1 MPNQELPELAA
12 TVLQPGFVGTS
23 APDWVRRWLAEGL
36 GGVALFARNVE
47 SPAQVA
53 ALTAQLRAERPDVI
67 VAIDEEAGDVTRF
80 ESRDG
85 SSRPGNLALGAID
98 DPELTEAVARDLGAE
113 LAAAGITLDYA
124 PDTDVNSN
132 PDNPVIG
139 VRAFGAEPRLVA
151 RHSGAFIRGLQD
163 AGVAACAKHF
173 PGHGDTSVDSHHEVP
188 LIDRDR
194 AGLEACELLPF
205 RAAIEAGVQSVMTGH
220 LLVPAYDDEWPA
232 TLSRKIMTDLLRDE
246 LGFDGLIV
254 TDGIE
259 MQGVRRRYG
268 LAGATVRAL
277 AAGVDA
283 ICVGGDHADEQTAIL
298 LRDAIVEAVRTG
310 DLKEERLVDAARR
323 VRDLGAWATRAQT
336 RTGARAIADAA
347 RLNGD
352 LTALPSPHGAPANAS
367 TPNVST
373 PNVSAPN
380 VSTPNVSAPNV
391 SAPNVF
397 APNVSA
403 PNASAAN
410 VSAPNG
416 SAANVRAANVSAT
429 NGSGANGSGANGS
442 AVNGAKVKV
451 KGSAVGFEAARRAV
465 KVTVTDGAA
474 RLPIDRPAHV
484 VEFAPPRNIA
494 IGAETPWGVG
504 APLDDL
510 LPGTTSLRLT
520 ADDLEGLA
528 DPAAPVLAG
537 AQGRALV
544 LVARDVHR
552 HPWLATALA
561 RVLEARPDAIVVE
574 MGVPVRV
581 IGGVHIATHG
591 ATRACGLAAAEVIA
605 GSPVPAPL
613 AA

>member
-1 MPNQELPELAA
+1 MPNHDLPELAA
-12 TVLQPGFVGTS
+12 TVLQPGFIGTT
-23 APDWVRRWLAEGL
+23 APDWVRRWLADGL

-80 ESRDG
+80 ESRHG

-98 DPELTEAVARDLGAE
+98 EPELTEAVARDLGAE

-139 VRAFGAEPRLVA
+139 VRAFGAEPHLVA
-151 RHSGAFIRGLQD
+151 RHSAAFVRGLQE

-173 PGHGDTSVDSHHEVP
+173 PGHGDTSVDSHHDVP

-194 AGLEACELLPF
+194 AALDACELLPF
-205 RAAIEAGVQSVMTGH
+205 RAAIRAGVRAVMTGH
-220 LLVPAYDDEWPA
+220 LLVPAYDTTLPA
-232 TLSRKIMTDLLRDE
+232 TLSRSIMTGLLREE

-259 MQGVRRRYG
+259 MQGVRRKYG

-298 LRDAIVEAVRTG
+298 LRDAIVAAVRGG
-310 DLKEERLVDAARR
+310 DLSEERLAEAAAR
-323 VRDLGAWATRAQT
+323 VRDLGAWSTRAQT
-336 RTGARAIADAA
+336 RTGARAIANAA
-347 RLNGD
+347 RPIADLAAVPPPTAPLSNG
-352 LTALPSPHGAPANAS
+352 A
-367 TPNVST
+367 
-373 PNVSAPN
+373 
-380 VSTPNVSAPNV
+380 
-391 SAPNVF
+391 
-397 APNVSA
+397 
-403 PNASAAN
+403 AAN
-410 VSAPNG
+410 GAVANGAAANGAVANGAAANGAVTNGAGATGAVANG
-416 SAANVRAANVSAT
+416 SAANGAAASGSATGRAAVS
-429 NGSGANGSGANGS
+429 
-442 AVNGAKVKV
+442 
-451 KGSAVGFEAARRAV
+451 GSAVGFEAARRAV
-465 KVTVTDGAA
+465 KVTYSEGAA
-474 RLPIDRPAHV
+474 ALPISRPAHV

-510 LPGTTSLRLT
+510 LPGTTSVRLT

-537 AQGRALV
+537 AEGRALV

-574 MGVPVRV
+574 MGVPVTV
-581 IGGVHIATHG
+581 LGGVHIATHG
-591 ATRACGLAAAEVIA
+591 ATRACGLAAAELIA